1 MLDPEYYRNCADE
14 VIELYSKLELRI
26 TRDVVRRI
34 MKTGLI
40 TDTAK
45 QQVEVALQSGEL
57 YDDIIQEVSAIS
69 GESEEIIR
77 EIFEDAGIETSK
89 EDFVRVGLN
98 PEGVEMSPAME
109 QVLKA
114 GITKT
119 NGLVNNLTMTTARTT
134 QTAYIEACSL
144 AELEITSGAFD
155 YNTAIRHAVDSAA
168 ESGLKV
174 EYPSGHTDLLDVA
187 IRRAVMTGVT
197 QTTSQVSLANCDTIG
212 TDLVEVSAHGGARP
226 EHAEWQ
232 GKIFC
237 INGSRGRYKDFYKE
251 TGYGTGPGLCGWN
264 CRHSFYPFLEGVS
277 TPTYTKKEI
286 QRLNEQTV
294 EYEGEQI
301 PQYEAEQ
308 KQRAM
313 ERQIRKD
320 RRELVAYDEALK
332 QAPENSSLK
341 TAIKSDFDASS
352 YKLKKHEAKY
362 RDFSKQT
369 GLLTQNERLQTKGFN
384 RSVSQKA
391 VAGAKRIQKSIDNSG
406 TDDIIRIREM
416 FRKKKTVRNI
426 RPISQK
432 RFDELTIPARKK
444 GATILRGGAKIES
457 HLDEQHAHASS
468 IGNILLFRQDVTV
481 SEVLEETYHFDQTF
495 NKVNFDKPEPL
506 RTYLNE
512 IEAQKYLLANAKKYQ
527 IPRSETEETRIN
539 LKNYEEK
546 LKKYLEGNEI
556 E

>member
-119 NGLVNNLTMTTARTT
+119 NGLVKNLTMTTARTT

-332 QAPENSSLK
+332 NCAKDSMEYYDY
-341 TAIKSDFDASS
+341 KSDFDRVSV
-352 YKLKKHEAKY
+352 KLKTHEAKY
-362 RDFSKQT
+362 KDFSKQT
-369 GLLTQNERLQTKGFN
+369 GLLTQKERLQTRGFN
-384 RSVSQKA
+384 HSVSQKA
-391 VAGAKRIQKSIDNSG
+391 VASSQRHYDTWKKDVGATNLPKNLADYYKMKYNDKEMYSLLQKYMNSIENGELSTLCTFDNYLDVYNEINEKLIGTRASNGIIISG
-406 TDDIIRIREM
+406 VSDHYIARAIGGPKNARSGVKVDDQLEALTSSKSKISDIIIDKDGRPSIR
-416 FRKKKTVRNI
+416 FVSGKCIVSVN
-426 RPISQK
+426 P
-432 RFDELTIPARKK
+432 
-444 GATILRGGAKIES
+444 ES
-457 HLDEQHAHASS
+457 K
-468 IGNILLFRQDVTV
+468 
-481 SEVLEETYHFDQTF
+481 VLIQT
-495 NKVNFDKPEPL
+495 NPK
-506 RTYLNE
+506 
-512 IEAQKYLLANAKKYQ
+512 
-527 IPRSETEETRIN
+527 
-539 LKNYEEK
+539 
-546 LKKYLEGNEI
+546 
-556 E
+556 